1 MIFKHIKHE
10 FPSLLKETAE
20 DGDRTYTTLEG
31 KQYPSV
37 TTVLKAHNE
46 KNIARWRKK
55 VGEEEADKVARKAS
69 HRGTSVHNALEALLK
84 NEDVSKLGLFPE
96 ARPLFNRMRKVLEF
110 RMTEVHALEAPLISH
125 SLRLGGTT
133 DCVGKYDNLL
143 SIVDYKTSL
152 RPKKLEWVSGYF
164 MQGVAYA
171 NMWEETIGSK
181 IEQIVVLIGVDNHTH
196 CQSFRL
202 RTHEFEPYMNA
213 LISYRDKY
221 DERNILC

>member
-1 MIFKHIKHE
+1 MIFKHIQHQ

-20 DGDRTYTTLEG
+20 DGDRTYTTSDG
-31 KQYPSV
+31 KTQYPSV

-46 KNIARWRKK
+46 KGIARWKKK
-55 VGEEEADKVARKAS
+55 VGKEESERIARKAS
-69 HRGTSVHNALEALLK
+69 HRGASVHSALEALLK

-96 ARPLFNRMRKVLEF
+96 ARPLFIRMKKVLEF
-110 RMTEVHALEAPLISH
+110 RMTEVHALEAPLLSH

-133 DCVGKYDNLL
+133 DCVGVYDNLL

-171 NMWEETIGSK
+171 KMWEETIGSK
-181 IEQIVVLIGVDNHTH
+181 IEQIVVLIGVDNHPY
-196 CQSFRL
+196 CQVFRL
-202 RTHEFEPYMNA
+202 RPVQFEPYMNE

-221 DERNILC
+221 DQRG